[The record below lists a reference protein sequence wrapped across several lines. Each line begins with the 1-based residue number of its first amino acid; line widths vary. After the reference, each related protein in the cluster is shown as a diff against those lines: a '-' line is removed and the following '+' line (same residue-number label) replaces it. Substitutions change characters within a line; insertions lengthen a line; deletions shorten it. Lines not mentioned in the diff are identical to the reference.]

1 MAGRFFGGRG
11 ECRVWRRSELPGSFG
26 KKPFCGLEPWNRAAV
41 PLAQVQKKGQQL
53 QGEGEGVDPGTK
65 VSKVWGRRLRL
76 TMSPILGAL
85 EYAIVLRFVPMGASS
100 SAGRRVS
107 SNIVWMSI
115 LEGSCRWNGRWM
127 KKVSS
132 LLYWIPS
139 GPSRR
144 TGMDKVAT

>member
-1 MAGRFFGGRG
+1 MEGVNSSAAPGVARNY
-11 ECRVWRRSELPGSFG
+11 RVTSV

-76 TMSPILGAL
+76 TVSPILGAR
-85 EYAIVLRFVPMGASS
+85 EYAIVMRFVPMGASS

-107 SNIVWMSI
+107 SKIF
-115 LEGSCRWNGRWM
+115 
-127 KKVSS
+127 
-132 LLYWIPS
+132 
-139 GPSRR
+139 
-144 TGMDKVAT
+144 

>member
-11 ECRVWRRSELPGSFG
+11 EFECRVWRRSELPGSFG

-53 QGEGEGVDPGTK
+53 QCEGEGVDPGTK

-76 TMSPILGAL
+76 TVSPILGAR
-85 EYAIVLRFVPMGASS
+85 EYAIVMRFVPMGASS

-107 SNIVWMSI
+107 SKIF
-115 LEGSCRWNGRWM
+115 
-127 KKVSS
+127 
-132 LLYWIPS
+132 
-139 GPSRR
+139 
-144 TGMDKVAT
+144 